1 MTIMAKPIGPKTAL
15 IRDAIKANPDKGNTE
30 LANLINSSD
39 ARKLDKITVTANDI
53 AQQKQALKNLGKGN
67 AAPASAKGKRAKAAQ
82 QAAPSSNG
90 AKKQKRK
97 PGRKPKATTAAS
109 SAPVAQHHAAPGHAR
124 PVELLSKVFDLA
136 QDCGAFGEL
145 KQVVD
150 RLAELPGR

>member
-39 ARKLDKITVTANDI
+39 ARKLDKLTVTANDI
-53 AQQKQALKNLGKGN
+53 AQQKQALKNLAKGQ
-67 AAPASAKGKRAKAAQ
+67 AASKGKRAKAAQ

-90 AKKQKRK
+90 AKKKGK
-97 PGRKPKATTAAS
+97 PGRKPKAKTAAS

-136 QDCGAFGEL
+136 QDCGGFGEL
-145 KQVVD
+145 KQLVD